1 MEKNF
6 NFKLEKIL
14 EIRKQKEEESARIF
28 QKAQFE
34 KQIVKEKLEQLE
46 TDFNKHKN
54 ISSSETVVY
63 QKIKRLYMK
72 NINKAIDM
80 TKEELI
86 SKEKVAEEKRQVVL
100 EKQIERKT
108 VEKLKEKQ
116 YAEFIKEQYRLEGIA
131 NDEFALF
138 GHFRKLGR
146 G

>member
-1 MEKNF
+1 MEKGF

-14 EIRKQKEEESARIF
+14 EMRKQNEEESARIF
-28 QKAQFE
+28 QKAQAE
-34 KQIVKEKLEQLE
+34 KQIVKDKLEELE

-54 ISSSETVVY
+54 ISGSETVVY

-72 NINKAIDM
+72 NINKAIDI

-86 SKEKVAEEKRQVVL
+86 SKERIVEEKRQVVL

-116 YAEFIKEQYRLEGIA
+116 YAEFVKEQYRLEGIT